1 MRMRLAVVLVLIASP
16 LSAQSATE
24 IVRKADE
31 LMRGESSESVI
42 TMTIQRPTWSR
53 SVTMKGWSKSTE
65 YSMILVQAPARDKGT
80 VFLKRRN
87 EIWNWVPGIA
97 RTVKMPP
104 SMMSQS
110 WMGSDFSNDD
120 LVRESS
126 IVNDYTHTLRG
137 DSTISGLPVHR
148 IELIPKPDAPVVW
161 GKVVTFITKTGS
173 MQLLTRFYDEDGV
186 LVTLMQASDIRTFD
200 GRRLP
205 ARMEMVPLDKPGHK
219 TVLQYESLK
228 FGVRLS
234 DDFFNVQNM
243 RRVE

>member
-1 MRMRLAVVLVLIASP
+1 MRLFFVLVLTFATTP
-16 LSAQSATE
+16 LFAQSALE

-53 SVTMKGWSKSTE
+53 SVTMKGWSKGTD

-137 DSTISGLPVHR
+137 DSTIAGLPVHR

-161 GKVVTFITKTGS
+161 GKVVTFITKTGT

-219 TVLQYESLK
+219 TILQYESIK

-234 DDFFNVQNM
+234 DDFFSVQTM

>member
-1 MRMRLAVVLVLIASP
+1 MARFYVLLLFLAPAP
-16 LSAQSATE
+16 LFSQSALE

-31 LMRGESSESVI
+31 LMRGESSESVL
-42 TMTIQRPTWSR
+42 TMTIQRPTWNR
-53 SVTMKGWSKSTE
+53 SVTMKGWSKGTQFSL
-65 YSMILVQAPARDKGT
+65 ILVQAPARDKGT

-126 IVNDYTHTLRG
+126 IVNDYTHTLIG
-137 DSTISGLPVHR
+137 DSTIAGLPVHR

-161 GKVVTFITKTGS
+161 GKVVTFISKTGS
-173 MQLLTRFYDEDGV
+173 MQLLTRFYDEKGV
-186 LVTLMQASDIRTFD
+186 LITILQASDIRTFD

-205 ARMEMVPLDKPGHK
+205 ARMEMIPVAKPGHK
-219 TVLQYESLK
+219 TILQYESLK

-234 DDFFNVQNM
+234 DDFFTVQNM

>member
-1 MRMRLAVVLVLIASP
+1 MRLYLVLLLTFASTP
-16 LSAQSATE
+16 LPAQSALE
-24 IVRKADE
+24 IVQKADE

-53 SVTMKGWSKSTE
+53 SVTMKGWSKGTQ
-65 YSMILVQAPARDKGT
+65 YSLILIQAPARDKGT

-126 IVNDYTHTLRG
+126 IVNDYTHKLLG
-137 DSTISGLPVHR
+137 DSTIAGLPVHR
-148 IELIPKPDAPVVW
+148 IELTPKPDAPVVW
-161 GKVVTFITKTGS
+161 GKVITFITKTGS

-205 ARMEMVPLDKPGHK
+205 ARMEMIPLDKPGHK
-219 TVLQYESLK
+219 TILQYESLK
-228 FGVRLS
+228 FGVSLS
-234 DDFFNVQNM
+234 DDFFSVQTM